1 MKTRLLLLIGA
12 TVGVCALARAQNA
25 QSETTAMPPDETA
38 PPATTTT
45 TTTTYR
51 GSVVRMEPGHVIVL
65 RDHGRETSFI
75 LTPTV
80 EVPSD
85 VAVGRVVT
93 LTTEPGTTTVS
104 RFVTNDVDSE
114 GRPRQTTETR
124 RMDENGNMTT
134 TRETT
139 VYGTVS
145 AYEPGKS
152 ITVEG
157 SHGKKVTYIMTDA
170 SQAPSSIRIG
180 KKVRIYTVP
189 VRSSDQPV
197 VKRITVTETTVPPD
211 QQ

>member
-1 MKTRLLLLIGA
+1 MKRTRLLLLLGA
-12 TVGVCALARAQNA
+12 AVGVCALGRAQA
-25 QSETTAMPPDETA
+25 QNDMPTGTPSDESA
-38 PPATTTT
+38 PGTTTT

-65 RDHGRETSFI
+65 RDHGREVSFI

-104 RFVTNDVDSE
+104 RIVTNDMDSE

-124 RMDENGNMTT
+124 RMDDQGNLTT

-139 VYGTVS
+139 TYGTVS

-152 ITVEG
+152 ITIEG
-157 SHGKKVTYIMTDA
+157 RHGKKVTYIMTDS

-189 VRSSDQPV
+189 VRSSEQPV
-197 VKRITVTETTVPPD
+197 VKRITVTETTTPPEER
-211 QQ
+211 

>member
-1 MKTRLLLLIGA
+1 MKKPRLLLMLAAAAGLS
-12 TVGVCALARAQNA
+12 ALASAQT
-25 QSETTAMPPDETA
+25 SSDVPVDEH
-38 PPATTTT
+38 TTTT
-45 TTTTYR
+45 TTTTRTFR
-51 GSVVRMEPGHVIVL
+51 GSVTRLEPGHVIVL
-65 RDHGRETSFI
+65 REDGREVSYI
-75 LTPTV
+75 LTPNV
-80 EVPSD
+80 EIPAGVS
-85 VAVGRVVT
+85 VGREVT
-93 LTTEPGTTTVS
+93 LTTEPGTTN
-104 RFVTNDVDSE
+104 VTRIVTSDMDSE

-124 RMDENGNMTT
+124 QYDENGNMTT

-157 SHGKKVTYIMTDA
+157 KHGKKVTYVMTDA

-189 VRSSDQPV
+189 VRESEPPV
-197 VKRITVTETTVPPD
+197 VKRVVVTETTTVPPD